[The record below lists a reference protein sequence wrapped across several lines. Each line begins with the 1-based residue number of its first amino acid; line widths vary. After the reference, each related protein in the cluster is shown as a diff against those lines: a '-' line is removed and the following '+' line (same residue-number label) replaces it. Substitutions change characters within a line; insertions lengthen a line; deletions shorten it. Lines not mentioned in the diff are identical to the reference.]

1 MNRIIASAAA
11 LEYERRLAKIEAN
24 RRSAP
29 WHRHGE
35 IPAAPNEYEHRLAE
49 LAAGGVHLE
58 SAPASDDENSNK
70 IPAETIDAV
79 VKPGYIVTAP
89 ESGHNRESGGFVS
102 NKTDSNGNDNRAIF
116 AQINTDFLKAAQEGV
131 ESGLT
136 AGAVDAAVDGI
147 CKTFP
152 EASFISMAAQ
162 TGIGRAILSA
172 AVPYGMA
179 VICDFF
185 PGIVPGDPKF
195 MRGLAMAAARGQVT
209 IRIAPLVGRMGP
221 VIRTFF
227 TTLASGSPAPAFAP
241 APAPA
246 PAPAG

>member
-1 MNRIIASAAA
+1 MNRLISSVAA
-11 LEYERRLAKIEAN
+11 LEYERRLAKIEEN
-24 RRSAP
+24 RRPAP
-29 WHRHGE
+29 WPLE
-35 IPAAPNEYEHRLAE
+35 ASSNEYERRLAG
-49 LAAGGVHLE
+49 LVAGGAHLE
-58 SAPASDDENSNK
+58 SAPTPDGKNSNK
-70 IPAETIDAV
+70 IPAETIDA
-79 VKPGYIVTAP
+79 GIQASYIVTAP
-89 ESGHNRESGGFVS
+89 ESGLNRESRGGFVS
-102 NKTDSNGNDNRAIF
+102 NENNESRAIF

-136 AGAVDAAVDGI
+136 AGAVDAAVDGL
-147 CKTFP
+147 CKAFP

-179 VICDFF
+179 VVCDFF